1 MSKASYTPLDTN
13 PREDFIEKQVDVLPR
28 LCCLTRNNRECEYG
42 FSLRTLKSNGLHVAI
57 DVSKSLPA
65 SISGLKEGDFI
76 LEINGESIDG
86 MEHSQ
91 VVQLVSTRP
100 TSVHLL
106 TINDFNAYFNY
117 KNYMKKLD
125 EVKSENVK
133 ECDKETTAVCQC
145 QLYDLG
151 IVQREFDNREWV
163 KGFKE
168 TRGY

>member
-91 VVQLVSTRP
+91 VVQLFNTRP
-100 TSVHLL
+100 TSVDLL
-106 TINDFNAYFNY
+106 VRNDFNAYINLKNKIDEFN
-117 KNYMKKLD
+117 
-125 EVKSENVK
+125 SEK
-133 ECDKETTAVCQC
+133 ATLKACR
-145 QLYDLG
+145 LS
-151 IVQREFDNREWV
+151 
-163 KGFKE
+163 
-168 TRGY
+168 

>member
-1 MSKASYTPLDTN
+1 MSKASYTPLDSN

-91 VVQLVSTRP
+91 VVQLFNTRP
-100 TSVHLL
+100 TSVDLL
-106 TINDFNAYFNY
+106 VRNDFNAYINLENKIDEFN
-117 KNYMKKLD
+117 
-125 EVKSENVK
+125 SEK
-133 ECDKETTAVCQC
+133 AMLKACR
-145 QLYDLG
+145 LS
-151 IVQREFDNREWV
+151 
-163 KGFKE
+163 
-168 TRGY
+168 

>member
-1 MSKASYTPLDTN
+1 MSKASYTPLDSN

-65 SISGLKEGDFI
+65 SISGLREGDFI

-91 VVQLVSTRP
+91 VVQLFNTRP
-100 TSVHLL
+100 TSVDLL
-106 TINDFNAYFNY
+106 VRNDFNAYINLKNKIDEFN
-117 KNYMKKLD
+117 
-125 EVKSENVK
+125 SEK
-133 ECDKETTAVCQC
+133 AMLKACR
-145 QLYDLG
+145 LS
-151 IVQREFDNREWV
+151 
-163 KGFKE
+163 
-168 TRGY
+168 

>member
-1 MSKASYTPLDTN
+1 MSKASYTLLDPN

-91 VVQLVSTRP
+91 VVQLFNTRP
-100 TSVHLL
+100 TSVDLL
-106 TINDFNAYFNY
+106 VRNDFNAYINLKNKIDEFN
-117 KNYMKKLD
+117 
-125 EVKSENVK
+125 SEK
-133 ECDKETTAVCQC
+133 AMLKACR
-145 QLYDLG
+145 LS
-151 IVQREFDNREWV
+151 
-163 KGFKE
+163 
-168 TRGY
+168 

>member
-1 MSKASYTPLDTN
+1 MSKASYTPLDSN

-91 VVQLVSTRP
+91 VVQLFNTRP
-100 TSVHLL
+100 TSVDLL
-106 TINDFNAYFNY
+106 VRNDFNAYINLKNKIDEFN
-117 KNYMKKLD
+117 
-125 EVKSENVK
+125 SEK
-133 ECDKETTAVCQC
+133 ATLKACR
-145 QLYDLG
+145 LS
-151 IVQREFDNREWV
+151 
-163 KGFKE
+163 
-168 TRGY
+168 